1 MREAGLPPDGCG
13 MTDGEVHP
21 DGADPEEAKIP
32 PIEDS
37 LRETQ
42 ARFDA
47 LFEGVQA
54 GILIIDSDA
63 HRIVDANLTAL
74 KAVGREREQVVGARC
89 HKFVCPADEGR
100 CPVSDLGQTVDNSER
115 FLLTASGDRRSIIK
129 TVRPMTIGGHAY
141 LLESFLDITERKR
154 AEQQLRE
161 SEERYR
167 DLFENATDIVYTTDL
182 AGRFTELNRVG
193 REILGYSRGEITGLD
208 ILADDGPGASG
219 TSRAGTR
226 PASGGSVR
234 SHAGSGAGRQGR
246 PPGDGGGETPPH
258 P

>member
-182 AGRFTELNRVG
+182 AGRFTELNRVDG
-193 REILGYSRGEITGLD
+193 RSSD
-208 ILADDGPGASG
+208 IPGGKSPG
-219 TSRAGTR
+219 WTF
-226 PASGGSVR
+226 
-234 SHAGSGAGRQGR
+234 GR
-246 PPGDGGGETPPH
+246 
-258 P
+258 